1 MDDATTD
8 NVLTLGEK
16 MVSLSRL
23 LAAEHV
29 RQEVARLGGAGLVPI
44 FGGPDRPVPVGVRR
58 VERRVERRGG
68 AVYRNAFDGRDGSR
82 DVARKEAA

>member
-58 VERRVERRGG
+58 VERRGG
-68 AVYRNAFDGRDGSR
+68 AVYRDVFDGRDVSR